1 MTKYLRRVVEVDAFR
16 FNNES
21 LTQLPDWLKSH
32 TGNTAYGVQQVGRDA
47 VGALLVPTKAGKIE
61 TVHTGDYVVHYGNGE
76 IECFRS
82 AAFEEAFVQAPSEA
96 SEPSAVSSSE
106 PTTQASDEPA

>member
-47 VGALLVPTKAGKIE
+47 VGALL
-61 TVHTGDYVVHYGNGE
+61 DYVVHYGNGE